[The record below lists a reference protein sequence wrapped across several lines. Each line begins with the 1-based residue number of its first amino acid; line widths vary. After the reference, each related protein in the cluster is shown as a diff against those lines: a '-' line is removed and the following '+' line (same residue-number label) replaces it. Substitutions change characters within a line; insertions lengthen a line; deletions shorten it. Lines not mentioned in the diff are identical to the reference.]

1 MISPAPISCKGC
13 VHICMY
19 AILTMGFCV
28 QRLQSGSHF
37 VAVHKEFNILE
48 PDTLVTNGSARYA
61 FFNAL
66 PDLVVHPAPL
76 QEGDVKAKM
85 KSECQCLQYC
95 WENK

>member
-1 MISPAPISCKGC
+1 
-13 VHICMY
+13 MY